1 MENYFTEVLWVNIFM
16 YIGYFTRMDGLYG
29 SKGITWKKKKIND
42 PEQLATPSKDYKFAH
57 YIGQHFLLD
66 VNNILKIPITRKIL
80 YTMCNVIAY

>member
-1 MENYFTEVLWVNIFM
+1 ME
-16 YIGYFTRMDGLYG
+16 
-29 SKGITWKKKKIND
+29 KKKKIND

-57 YIGQHFLLD
+57 YTGQHFLLD